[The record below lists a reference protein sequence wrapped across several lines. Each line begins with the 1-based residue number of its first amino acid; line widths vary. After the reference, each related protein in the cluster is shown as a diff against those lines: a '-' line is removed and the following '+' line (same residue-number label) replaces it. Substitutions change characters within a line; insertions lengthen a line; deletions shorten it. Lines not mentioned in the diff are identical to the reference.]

1 MILYRYSVE
10 KLLLQA
16 LKAQEKSVMNIGNS
30 NDEIV
35 PLLSVFQVIH
45 SFVCKKNK

>member
-1 MILYRYSVE
+1 M
-10 KLLLQA
+10 K
-16 LKAQEKSVMNIGNS
+16 IGNS

-45 SFVCKKNK
+45 SFMCKKISS

>member
-16 LKAQEKSVMNIGNS
+16 LKAQEKSVMKIGNS

-35 PLLSVFQVIH
+35 PLLSVFPVIH
-45 SFVCKKNK
+45 SFVC

>member
-1 MILYRYSVE
+1 M
-10 KLLLQA
+10 K
-16 LKAQEKSVMNIGNS
+16 IGNS

-45 SFVCKKNK
+45 SFVCKKISS